1 MNCLFLPATAATSTR
16 KMAERFM
23 LVGGWGR
30 LLWKRTS
37 RRPDQGRGG
46 DRELLKVDMNS
57 VQVFTLGCFAI
68 HKSSIPSTT
77 PSNMNC
83 QSLSSTSVKS
93 GCMIDKKKPN
103 QTFLKT
109 VIRKLLQTGRIGS
122 KWEALQKK
130 EVNVVPKKEPESVHE
145 VSVVTKRTW
154 KYEVNVVPKRTW
166 MVLLINQLRLQL
178 YV

>member
-1 MNCLFLPATAATSTR
+1 MFNCSRKLMGFALPATAATSTR
-16 KMAERFM
+16 KMTEKFM
-23 LVGGWGR
+23 LVGGWRQGWWR

-109 VIRKLLQTGRIGS
+109 VIKYMFGAIFRD
-122 KWEALQKK
+122 
-130 EVNVVPKKEPESVHE
+130 VHIF
-145 VSVVTKRTW
+145 K
-154 KYEVNVVPKRTW
+154 
-166 MVLLINQLRLQL
+166 RLQSL
-178 YV
+178 LHCFILSTDRSHVCLKAL